1 MNTKIAIAARL
12 FFGGGSGIE
21 KSGARGIGGIDVAAG
36 SGTEP
41 WPREEEDAEA
51 ETDADD
57 EGFGPGGG
65 FTDDVGSRQGD
76 SGAGA
81 TLGVAFP
88 GGFTLGRLP
97 GGWVSTGGGGCDSE
111 RITSGGGGVEGGG
124 G

>member
-1 MNTKIAIAARL
+1 MAIAARL

-21 KSGARGIGGIDVAAG
+21 KSGARGIGGID
-36 SGTEP
+36 
-41 WPREEEDAEA
+41 AEM
-51 ETDADD
+51 EADD
-57 EGFGPGGG
+57 EGCGPGGG

-76 SGAGA
+76 SGGGA
-81 TLGVAFP
+81 TLGVAFI

-97 GGWVSTGGGGCDSE
+97 GGPVSTGGGGCDSE